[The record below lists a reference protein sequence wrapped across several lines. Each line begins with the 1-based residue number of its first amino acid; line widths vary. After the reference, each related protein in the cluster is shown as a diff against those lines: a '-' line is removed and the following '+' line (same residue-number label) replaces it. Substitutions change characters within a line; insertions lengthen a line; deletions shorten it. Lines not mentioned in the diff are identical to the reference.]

1 MLQLLAL
8 LVLERGAAAES
19 LALIEEAIALRPR
32 HAQSHLLAVRA
43 ARAAGS
49 LDAATAHARQAAALA
64 PDAAEAACLLAVCL
78 LDAGDAAGACE
89 SLQRTVARHPRHA
102 PAFYEWG
109 RALRA
114 NHDDD
119 GALAAFVHSIEI
131 DPGLAAGWFALSLIH
146 QDHHRP
152 GDASVALERYLALRP
167 DDVEATFNLGLVR
180 QQLGWLDGALDC
192 YSRVYRWQ
200 PALFG
205 RIANALCS
213 EPHGRIW
220 LDPNALRRE
229 LARARTSAGLQ
240 PSAKV

>member
-1 MLQLLAL
+1 MP
-8 LVLERGAAAES
+8 GS
-19 LALIEEAIALRPR
+19 
-32 HAQSHLLAVRA
+32 A
-43 ARAAGS
+43 ARKYDPSIIGLGADAG
-49 LDAATAHARQAAALA
+49 H
-64 PDAAEAACLLAVCL
+64 P

-89 SLQRTVARHPRHA
+89 SLQRTVARHPRYA

-119 GALAAFVHSIEI
+119 GALAAFEHSIKI
-131 DPGLAAGWFALSLIH
+131 DPGLAAGWFAMSLIH

-152 GDASVALERYLALRP
+152 GDASVALERYLALRA

-180 QQLGWLDGALDC
+180 QQLGWLDGAMDC
-192 YSRVYRWQ
+192 YSQVHRWQ

-213 EPHGRIW
+213 ERRGRVW
-220 LDPNALRRE
+220 LDPDALRRE
-229 LARARTSAGLQ
+229 LARTS
-240 PSAKV
+240 